1 MLGMFLSAIE
11 ATIVATAMPSIVAD
25 LNDFSLYSWVF
36 SSYLPSSSATVLI
49 FGKLADIFGRR
60 SVYTI
65 GILTF
70 LIGSTLARFSA
81 SMQMLIVSRFI
92 QGVGA
97 GAIAPIATTIVGDIY
112 NRTERAKI
120 QGYLSSVWGISAI
133 LGPLIGAF
141 FVDFLNWRYVFWMN
155 IPLGLLSMIGIL
167 LFLKEDTQKEK
178 RDIDIVGTLLI
189 MVGISLLMYILVEGG
204 ISFDWNSL
212 LFYTLLGIILLM
224 FFLFVRHEKH
234 INNPMMPAEVWQY
247 RLLKFANIA
256 SLLTGI
262 MMISVSSY
270 LPTFVQGVM
279 GESAIVAGFSLT
291 TMSIGWRLASAL
303 AGRHLLRIGSRNTS
317 MSGGVSLCIVAFLSV
332 LLPIIQHYVLAG
344 IASFFIGID
353 MGMTSTAFIVGIQT
367 TVAWQIRGIATA
379 THIFMRNIGSAL
391 GVAFLGGLLNNQIR
405 RDIEQAGLKHTISV
419 DEVDHLLD
427 PVKIQE
433 LSIEAIQV
441 LQRGL
446 LNGLQ
451 MVYLGILIIAVC
463 SFIVI
468 W

>member
-1 MLGMFLSAIE
+1 
-11 ATIVATAMPSIVAD
+11 
-25 LNDFSLYSWVF
+25 
-36 SSYLPSSSATVLI
+36 
-49 FGKLADIFGRR
+49 
-60 SVYTI
+60 
-65 GILTF
+65 
-70 LIGSTLARFSA
+70 
-81 SMQMLIVSRFI
+81 
-92 QGVGA
+92 
-97 GAIAPIATTIVGDIY
+97 
-112 NRTERAKI
+112 
-120 QGYLSSVWGISAI
+120 
-133 LGPLIGAF
+133 
-141 FVDFLNWRYVFWMN
+141 VFWMN
-155 IPLGLLSMIGIL
+155 IPLGIISMLGIVI
-167 LFLKEDTQKEK
+167 FLKEDIKKKKQN
-178 RDIDIVGTLLI
+178 IDYVGAFLLI
-189 MVGISLLMYILVEGG
+189 TSISTLMYILVEGG
-204 ISFDWNSL
+204 VSVAWDSSWMI
-212 LFYTLLGIILLM
+212 GIITVCMSSVILL
-224 FFLFVRHEKH
+224 LVHEGKSKE
-234 INNPMMPAEVWQY
+234 PMLPSTIWAY
-247 RLLKFANIA
+247 RLIFIANA
-256 SLLTGI
+256 TSLVTGI
-262 MMISVSSY
+262 IMISVASY

-291 TMSIGWRLASAL
+291 TMSIGWPIASTL
-303 AGRHLLRIGSRNTS
+303 AGRLLLRIGYRNTA
-317 MSGGVSLCIVAFLSV
+317 MAGGVSLFIGAFLFV

-344 IASFFIGID
+344 IASFFIGIG
-353 MGMTSTAFIVGIQT
+353 MGMTITAFIVGIQT